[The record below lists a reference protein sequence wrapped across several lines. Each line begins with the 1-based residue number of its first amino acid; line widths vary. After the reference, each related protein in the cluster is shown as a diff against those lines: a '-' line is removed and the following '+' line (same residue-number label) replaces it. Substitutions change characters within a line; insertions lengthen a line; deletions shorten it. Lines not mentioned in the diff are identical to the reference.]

1 MSHTLFY
8 TVICDQDDDWSR
20 ICHSNAVAL
29 EIKADMEAKHS
40 PNTYTIST
48 VDLSGD
54 GNANLAMIYCQ
65 MADITNPASDGEWT

>member
-8 TVICDQDDDWSR
+8 AVACDQDDDWTR
-20 ICHSNAVAL
+20 ICHNNAVAL

-48 VDLSGD
+48 VDLSADGD
-54 GNANLAMIYCQ
+54 ENLARIYCQ
-65 MADITNPASDGEWT
+65 MADVTNPASNGEWT